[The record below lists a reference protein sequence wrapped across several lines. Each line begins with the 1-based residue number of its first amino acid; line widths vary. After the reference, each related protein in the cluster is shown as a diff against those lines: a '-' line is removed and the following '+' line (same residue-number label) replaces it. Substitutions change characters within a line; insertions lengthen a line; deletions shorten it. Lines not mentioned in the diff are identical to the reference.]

1 MAFDL
6 SAYLDKLPALPIPG
20 LHSVDSIGIDIG
32 TSSIKI
38 VQLKGTPGK
47 YQVVRWSVIPLTSS
61 VEGEKSEKAELT
73 PEEKK
78 ANATNLLKN
87 YRGSGKGI
95 PKIAVSSVSGSAV
108 IVRYVKFQKLT
119 RKELSKTIKVEAE
132 PYIPFNVE
140 EVFIG
145 FHPLRDVMEEG
156 KPKME

>member
-1 MAFDL
+1 
-6 SAYLDKLPALPIPG
+6 
-20 LHSVDSIGIDIG
+20 
-32 TSSIKI
+32 T
-38 VQLKGTPGK
+38 
-47 YQVVRWSVIPLTSS
+47 

-78 ANATNLLKN
+78 AAATNLLRN

-95 PKIAVSSVSGSAV
+95 PKNAISSVSGSSV

-140 EVFIG
+140 EVYIG
-145 FHPLRDVMEEG
+145 FHPLRDVTEEG
-156 KPKME
+156 KTKMETVLVAA